1 MIMNY
6 AIIGT
11 GNVGAALARLFG
23 RAGIE
28 VSIANTR
35 GPETVQPL
43 VKELGT
49 TVKAETLESALAAD
63 VLFLAIP
70 FAAVEGF
77 GRARSD
83 WSGKIVVDVTN
94 AFGVPPEIL
103 AGRLSSDIVAKAV
116 PGAVVVKAFNQLP
129 AGVLARDPT
138 QAGGR
143 RVVFVASN
151 DEKSSATVRALAQQL
166 GFSPILVGR
175 IDEGGRLLHV
185 SGPLLLHNLV
195 EYPLK

>member
-129 AGVLARDPT
+129 AGVRRRTAAGASCSWPVMTRS
-138 QAGGR
+138 QA
-143 RVVFVASN
+143 
-151 DEKSSATVRALAQQL
+151 Q
-166 GFSPILVGR
+166 P
-175 IDEGGRLLHV
+175 
-185 SGPLLLHNLV
+185 
-195 EYPLK
+195 